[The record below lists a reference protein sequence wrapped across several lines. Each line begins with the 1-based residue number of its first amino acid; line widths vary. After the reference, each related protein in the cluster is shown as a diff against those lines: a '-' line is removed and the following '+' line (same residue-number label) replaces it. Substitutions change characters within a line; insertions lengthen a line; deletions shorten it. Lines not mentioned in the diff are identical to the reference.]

1 MNIIISIAILLIKKQ
16 KLKQV
21 TLNIFFLMIDR
32 QIIVITIMRVVHIE
46 IMIIIQKRHQLFIQ
60 NHKLKQ
66 IIKKYLFQRI

>member
-32 QIIVITIMRVVHIE
+32 PIIITIMRVVHIE
-46 IMIIIQKRHQLFIQ
+46 TMIVIQKRQQLYIQ